1 MTDVAIPATTLAA
14 AVLGV
19 LIVALAGRVSVLRL
33 RHKVS
38 LGDGD
43 NRELA
48 RAIRAHGNTVEWVP
62 LFLVMLLAYELIV
75 GPCLHAGI
83 VAGGFVAGR
92 LLFAWGMWRR
102 TLSRSRQI
110 GAALSYL
117 AVLAM
122 AVLLVL
128 ATLVWA

>member
-1 MTDVAIPATTLAA
+1 MTEVAIPATALAA

-19 LIVALAGRVSVLRL
+19 LVVVLAGRVSALRL

-38 LGDGD
+38 LGDGG

-48 RAIRAHGNTVEWVP
+48 RAIRAHGNTMEWVP
-62 LFLVMLLAYELIV
+62 MFLVMLLAYELIV
-75 GPCLHAGI
+75 GPCLYAS
-83 VAGGFVAGR
+83 VAAGGFVFGR
-92 LLFAWGMWRR
+92 LLFAWGLWNR
-102 TLSRSRQI
+102 TFSRSRQI

-122 AVLLVL
+122 SILLVL
-128 ATLVWA
+128 AALVWA